1 MNSQHSIKSGSESLR
16 QASMKWS
23 PTSESLMRS
32 SSLVSRKLQVG
43 VPHDDLLAGSSH
55 DLGYVLNHGYRNS
68 LRVGVVNHGI
78 SGCPLR
84 VGRAVLTETERKL
97 R

>member
-43 VPHDDLLAGSSH
+43 VPHDDLLSSH
-55 DLGYVLNHGYRNS
+55 DLGYVLNHGYRSWGAQPWDFGMSPKGWSSSSN
-68 LRVGVVNHGI
+68 
-78 SGCPLR
+78 
-84 VGRAVLTETERKL
+84 
-97 R
+97 